1 MERNYETVV
10 IVKPEVGEADLKGI
24 IKSAGTAIDG
34 GGGRVVRVDEW
45 GRKRLAYP
53 IAKKNEGYYVLFDYS
68 GSPASVKAIERFF
81 KFNEDCLRYQT
92 VTKDSKEAAVAPVEK
107 APTVSGEDAPEAPVA
122 EAAVAEA
129 VPAPVEEAEA
139 TTPVEEAAPAAVED
153 TPEAAPA
160 EGEAT
165 APVEEAAK
173 TVSEDKGGE
182 NG

>member
-34 GGGRVVRVDEW
+34 GGGRVERVDEW

-81 KFNEDCLRYQT
+81 KFNEEVLRYQT
-92 VTKDSKEAAVAPVEK
+92 VKLDGKEAVSPARAETPAPVEATPE
-107 APTVSGEDAPEAPVA
+107 APVEATPEAAPEAPV
-122 EAAVAEA
+122 EEI
-129 VPAPVEEAEA
+129 AP
-139 TTPVEEAAPAAVED
+139 
-153 TPEAAPA
+153 APA
-160 EGEAT
+160 EGVEA
-165 APVEEAAK
+165 APVEEAAEGA
-173 TVSEDKGGE
+173 TEDKGGE